1 MSRKLNRRVR
11 IGASLVASVKAFV
24 AVGVFASLPAI
35 ADVTNVTASLEY
47 VGNPA
52 KERWPSNNKARGVL
66 DLQFY
71 RGLLFAGSGEVES
84 NPGPTWLHSIDPVGL
99 GLDFEYSAGTE
110 AVASFR
116 IASWGELLAPSQ
128 DPHEGDPNQ
137 AHVYVRGT
145 NAVWRKYSSVGGTV
159 PLLKKTVLNSTH
171 IWDMEEFDGRVF
183 TAGYQLHWSTN
194 RCVRFVDTGSITN
207 AYRRFDY
214 RIFDRG
220 YAWWSLRRQMQ
231 LLRFPDSL
239 YAVPNALIQ
248 PNCPID
254 DDAPPCNQVEVFAYD
269 PSTKKFTEGRQAM
282 STLFPNVSS
291 NDFRLVLSSQETPTW
306 DPLPTLTYDALRVR
320 LWRTT
325 PFKDRVLYVGCYDTR
340 GGAPDFTSYPLPLM
354 GCSAYVKTAGQGQT
368 KSLAATR
375 LSFDG
380 DTEEY
385 PWDFT
390 VVGDVCY
397 ALTSKP
403 NASTKVV
410 RHSVWK
416 STDGTSFTRVFSFD
430 FHQNMISLDYRDG
443 WFWLGVG
450 VKNATRGYA
459 YNSKADEA
467 GAIYRVRLPQE
478 PTSVE
483 AVNPPATVQEG
494 GTATIP
500 FRLAAQ
506 PSSNLTLR
514 VAARASQQVTLD
526 KSSLTF
532 TTSNWQ
538 TPQNVVVSLADDAVA
553 DTSRILVTCGADA
566 YAVERGEFVSPAVT
580 SAPVF
585 LTPIENDMAATVS
598 SETNSFD
605 TSSCTYTV
613 TYSSLGNIG
622 GSEAASASVSVR
634 VYADE
639 ALTRLAGQATGTV
652 TGTGVQKTF
661 TVTGLER
668 GTWYWLVAETTT
680 APGVARVYS
689 KKYLSPIANPEELVD
704 LMDDESSR
712 AASYAVVASKESAGV
727 TAFDNK
733 DTKFGGYRKPI
744 QFVYRFKTPM
754 VVNGLGVWSMAD
766 GDPDKHPSTIEVFGG
781 SGTNKSD
788 LVKLATIKEPDWKY
802 KEWRRWVVT
811 NETPYAV
818 YKVQLTARHQHCYVS
833 ELELYEIGA
842 DQNRA
847 APTVP
852 VTSGSR

>member
-1 MSRKLNRRVR
+1 MAPSSPFFRLHRALAT
-11 IGASLVASVKAFV
+11 GL
-24 AVGVFASLPAI
+24 AI
-35 ADVTNVTASLEY
+35 AAACAAADVPDLTASLEF
-47 VGNPA
+47 VANPA
-52 KERWPSNNKARGVL
+52 KARWPSNGKARGAL
-66 DLQFY
+66 DLQFH
-71 RGLLFAGSGEVES
+71 RGLLFVGSGEVES
-84 NPGPTWLHSIDPVGL
+84 NPGPTWIHAVDPVGL
-99 GLDFEYSAGTE
+99 GMDFEYSAGTE
-110 AVASFR
+110 AVANFR
-116 IASWGELLAPSQ
+116 VASWGELLAPSQ

-137 AHVYVRGT
+137 AHVYIRGT
-145 NAVWRKYSSVGGTV
+145 NAVWRKYSSVGGTT
-159 PLLKKTVLNSTH
+159 PLLKKTVLNGTH

-194 RCVRFVDTGSITN
+194 RCVRFVDTHSITN

-220 YAWWSLRRQMQ
+220 YVWFSLRRQMQ

-248 PNCPID
+248 PNCPVS

-306 DPLPTLTYDALRVR
+306 DALPTLAYDALLVR

-325 PFKDRVLYVGCYDTR
+325 PFKGRVLYVGCYDTK
-340 GGAPDFTSYPLPLM
+340 ATSPDFTSYPLPLM
-354 GCSAYVKTAGQGQT
+354 GCSAYVKTDGPDRT
-368 KSLAATR
+368 TSLAATR

-380 DTEEY
+380 DDEEY
-385 PWDFT
+385 PWDFA

-403 NASTKVV
+403 DASTKVV

-416 STDGTSFTRVFSFD
+416 STDGTRFARVFSFD

-459 YNSKADEA
+459 YDKRPDEA

-483 AVNPPATVQEG
+483 AVDPPAAIREG

-500 FRLAAQ
+500 FHLAAQ
-506 PSSNLTLR
+506 PASNLTLR
-514 VAARASQQVTLD
+514 VAARASQRVALD

-532 TTSNWQ
+532 TPSNWS

-553 DTSRILVTCGADA
+553 DPSRILVTCGADA
-566 YAVERGEFVSPAVT
+566 DDVERGEFASPDVT

-585 LTPIENDMAATVS
+585 LQPVENDLPATVS
-598 SETNSFD
+598 SETNTAD
-605 TSSCTYTV
+605 AASCAYTV
-613 TYSSLGNIG
+613 AYSSLGG
-622 GSEAASASVSVR
+622 VDGAEADAATVSVR
-634 VYADE
+634 VYADAE
-639 ALTRLAGQATGTV
+639 HTRLAGEASGTV
-652 TGTGVQKTF
+652 TETGVPKTF

-680 APGVARVYS
+680 APGVARVYA
-689 KKYLSPIANPEELVD
+689 KKFLSPIARPEELVD
-704 LMDDESSR
+704 LMDDESNR
-712 AASYAVVASKESAGV
+712 EASSAVAISNESAGL

-733 DTKFGGYRKPI
+733 DTKFGGYRKPV
-744 QFVYRFKTPM
+744 QFFYRFKTPT
-754 VVNGLGVWSMAD
+754 VVDGLGVRSMGG
-766 GDPDKHPSTIEVFGG
+766 GDPDQHPSTIEVFGG

-788 LVKLATIKEPDWKY
+788 LVKLAAIRESDWGY
-802 KEWRRWVVT
+802 GEWRRWVVT

-818 YKVQLTARHQHCYVS
+818 YKIQLTARHQHCYVS
-833 ELELYEIGA
+833 EMELYGIG
-842 DQNRA
+842 DR
-847 APTVP
+847 TK
-852 VTSGSR
+852 